1 MRKFVISDHIQKQ
14 WQEGYNPLDFFFV
27 TMLFFDDKLFY
38 MDDMLKGIKLAEIN
52 LGIGSFLSNEWDFLQ
67 STKQKRLKYN
77 KYTREVENFP
87 K

>member
-1 MRKFVISDHIQKQ
+1 
-14 WQEGYNPLDFFFV
+14 
-27 TMLFFDDKLFY
+27 